1 VLARWSQVWYYNKYI
16 ADSRDDTAHIQNFT
30 DLLVEISIIFV
41 NDIYLYGS
49 IVWLRMIYD
58 A

>member
-1 VLARWSQVWYYNKYI
+1 MARASSVWLYDYTREGPKDGSNM
-16 ADSRDDTAHIQNFT
+16 QNFT
-30 DLLVEISIIFV
+30 DLLVEVSIIFV

-49 IVWLRMIYD
+49 IVWLRMIFD